1 MSATLEAPKATHRI
15 VSKSEWLTARKALL
29 AREKELTHLRD
40 QLAADRQQLPWV
52 KIEKAYQFDAPCGPC
67 YLSDL
72 FADKSQLLVYH
83 FMFGP
88 DWAEGCP
95 SCSMVA
101 DHLNGLAV
109 HLTQRDISLVMVSR
123 APVEKIEAFKK
134 RLGWTIPWVSSGNT
148 DFNQDFAVSFTEEQL
163 GGAKVYNYNTSSF
176 PKTEAPGLSAFA
188 KDGNTVYHTYSTYG
202 RGLEDLLGVYKL
214 LDMAPKGRDEASLP
228 WPMAWVRYND
238 SYPKTHTTVD
248 VANKSGCG
256 CH

>member
-1 MSATLEAPKATHRI
+1 MSATLESPSSTHRV

-52 KIEKAYQFDAPCGPC
+52 KVDKSYQFEGACGSRD
-67 YLSDL
+67 LAGL
-72 FADKSQLLVYH
+72 FADKSQLLIYH

-123 APVEKIEAFKK
+123 APVEKIEAFRK
-134 RLGWTIPWVSSGNT
+134 RLGWNIPWVSSGKT
-148 DFNQDFAVSFTEEQL
+148 EFNQDFAVSFTQDQL
-163 GGAKVYNYNTSSF
+163 TGSKIYNYNTSGF
-176 PKTEAPGLSAFA
+176 PTTEAPGISAFA
-188 KDGNTVYHTYSTYG
+188 KEGDAVYHTYSSYG

-214 LDMAPKGRDEASLP
+214 LDMAPKGRNEASLP

-238 SYPKTHTTVD
+238 SYPKSHVTLD
-248 VANKSGCG
+248 VATKSSC